1 MGAEAV
7 DDLGRVP
14 GFVRAAIQDDA
25 NFAITGEGLEKMRVE
40 FHLTPRHD
48 NEPSL
53 GNLAVRAIS
62 GRL

>member
-1 MGAEAV
+1 
-7 DDLGRVP
+7 
-14 GFVRAAIQDDA
+14 
-25 NFAITGEGLEKMRVE
+25 MRVE

>member
-1 MGAEAV
+1 MRPESMG
-7 DDLGRVP
+7 DLGRVP
-14 GFVRAAIQDDA
+14 RFVLATIQDDA
-25 NFAITGEGLEKMRVE
+25 NFAIAGEGLEKMRVE
-40 FHLTPRHD
+40 FLLTPRHD